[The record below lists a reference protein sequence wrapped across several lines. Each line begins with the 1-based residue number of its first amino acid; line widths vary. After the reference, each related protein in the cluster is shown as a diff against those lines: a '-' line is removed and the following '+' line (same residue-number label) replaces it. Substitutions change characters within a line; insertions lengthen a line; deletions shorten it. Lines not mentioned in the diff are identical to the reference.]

1 MSPLYERN
9 RNKRRRGRIMYDQR
23 PGISTLMTHVPSHTF
38 STRRSCHFKDR
49 KGAHFR
55 RQHPCLDIQ
64 ASRSGAGLTPSDS
77 PSDQVEQSLILLA
90 TRTGSGGGSSLAHF
104 EGISGSISRTPP
116 KSWSQMSPKV
126 LPYPNCQRSLFE
138 IK

>member
-1 MSPLYERN
+1 
-9 RNKRRRGRIMYDQR
+9 MYDQR

-90 TRTGSGGGSSLAHF
+90 TTTGSEGG
-104 EGISGSISRTPP
+104 
-116 KSWSQMSPKV
+116 KV
-126 LPYPNCQRSLFE
+126 LLPTLRVFQVVYQEPRQNLGLR
-138 IK
+138 